1 MNERG
6 IYRKGL
12 VSIGLIILSILA
24 SIAIVHVDIDKMLLR
39 NYRFEHILQP
49 DDHFGAYPDEGGYK
63 EKENDEVVDYAIR
76 KTEVVNY
83 ELTKEFAQDNPN
95 VFVVQTSDHEIHL
108 FDKYAEFPD
117 IDELLAPYDVQ
128 FTTRDNNYQEPI
140 IETKL
145 ITNIESLQSELG
157 NSKSKEAIF
166 DPSTIKIDK
175 EKEGLISQTFTA
187 EKEDLTIKESTEIG
201 TDSFENAV
209 SSSLDSLT
217 KVTGTWFGA
226 GTISVDGYTSVNVN
240 DDHVV
245 NLLKSEMTASS
256 LMLKAIVIIGIA
268 LVLTI
273 IFATVL
279 NYEKTM
285 RYDIYGGKN
294 IPIEL
299 YLLVALTIFSMISLS
314 MDRPL
319 LLRYASIFEQRIE
332 FGSLILYIG
341 LSALTFV
348 ISYMTFYGVFSLK
361 SVGKEGFASYVF
373 GHSIIAKAF
382 RFTKKTV
389 KNAVKFFFGGLNI
402 TSKFLWGFILFVC
415 VFSSFLISVLL
426 FGDTTIALII
436 AALVTYVFYRLRV
449 YLYDFREIEEVSE
462 LIASGDYHKKIDEEQ
477 NVFQKLSKNLNKAG
491 DSLSLAIGKELKSE
505 RMKTE
510 LITNVSHDLKT
521 PLTSIINY
529 SELLQDDNA
538 SQEELREYGKV
549 INEKSHKLKD
559 LIESLFEISKVSSK
573 NVELN
578 YMNLDIRQIL
588 EQNLGQWLDKYD
600 EKSLEVVINL
610 PEKPV
615 IISLDGQYASRILD
629 NIFSNIYKYSL
640 EHTRVYIDL
649 YDGESSR
656 LVVKNISKYALNI
669 SAEELME
676 RFTRGDESRSTEGSG
691 LGLSIASSLTELMGG
706 HFEIEIVGD
715 VFKVEIDFGQ
725 PIETEIISS

>member
-1 MNERG
+1 M
-6 IYRKGL
+6 
-12 VSIGLIILSILA
+12 
-24 SIAIVHVDIDKMLLR
+24 
-39 NYRFEHILQP
+39 
-49 DDHFGAYPDEGGYK
+49 
-63 EKENDEVVDYAIR
+63 
-76 KTEVVNY
+76 
-83 ELTKEFAQDNPN
+83 
-95 VFVVQTSDHEIHL
+95 
-108 FDKYAEFPD
+108 
-117 IDELLAPYDVQ
+117 
-128 FTTRDNNYQEPI
+128 
-140 IETKL
+140 
-145 ITNIESLQSELG
+145 
-157 NSKSKEAIF
+157 
-166 DPSTIKIDK
+166 
-175 EKEGLISQTFTA
+175 
-187 EKEDLTIKESTEIG
+187 
-201 TDSFENAV
+201 
-209 SSSLDSLT
+209 
-217 KVTGTWFGA
+217 
-226 GTISVDGYTSVNVN
+226 
-240 DDHVV
+240 
-245 NLLKSEMTASS
+245 
-256 LMLKAIVIIGIA
+256 
-268 LVLTI
+268 
-273 IFATVL
+273 
-279 NYEKTM
+279 
-285 RYDIYGGKN
+285 
-294 IPIEL
+294 
-299 YLLVALTIFSMISLS
+299 
-314 MDRPL
+314 
-319 LLRYASIFEQRIE
+319 
-332 FGSLILYIG
+332 
-341 LSALTFV
+341 
-348 ISYMTFYGVFSLK
+348 
-361 SVGKEGFASYVF
+361 
-373 GHSIIAKAF
+373 
-382 RFTKKTV
+382 
-389 KNAVKFFFGGLNI
+389 
-402 TSKFLWGFILFVC
+402 
-415 VFSSFLISVLL
+415 
-426 FGDTTIALII
+426 
-436 AALVTYVFYRLRV
+436 
-449 YLYDFREIEEVSE
+449 YDFREIEEVSE

-610 PEKPV
+610 PEKRV